1 MNVPP
6 ASLTIVLDDT
16 IIGLALREAL
26 GVRGL
31 SIEPAPPWDAR
42 TVGTHCL
49 GSMLLPELREAGVT
63 GQDQ

>member
-31 SIEPAPPWDAR
+31 SIAPAPPWDAR